1 MFWEVSIRGARATAM
16 SVLYYDCFAG
26 ISGDMHLAALLDLGV
41 DHDELIVELAGLGLE
56 GYGVQAS
63 RASRKGITGAQV
75 RVVVDP
81 QQPPRRN
88 LRQVEAI
95 IGASSLKEA
104 VRGRAVAVFRR
115 LAEAEARIRDTSPD
129 QIHFHEIGSLD
140 AIVDIVGG
148 AIALDRLNVD
158 RVLCSPVELG
168 GGVTHG
174 EHGVLP
180 APTPATLE
188 LLKGVPV
195 KFGAVPFEATD
206 PVGAALL
213 ATFVDEFVPRPELV
227 VNRIGYGIGQRDGPI
242 PNVLRACL
250 GELPK
255 ESGEPGELCVL
266 ECNIDDMNPECY
278 DYVLERLFGAG
289 ANDAWLTPVQMKK
302 SRPGVLLTVL
312 CVPVLEPM
320 LTELLLIETT
330 ALGVR
335 RYPVARTVLVRET
348 AQVAT
353 RYGQVAVKIAH
364 LRGRPLRG
372 KPEYE
377 DCRRLALERRVPI
390 HAVYAA
396 VREGLISRDI
406 PAELAELPP

>member
-1 MFWEVSIRGARATAM
+1 M

-41 DHDELIVELAGLGLE
+41 DYDDLIVDLAGLGLE
-56 GYGVQAS
+56 GYGLQAS
-63 RASRKGITGAQV
+63 RANRKGIAGAQV
-75 RVVVDP
+75 RVVTDP

-88 LRQVEAI
+88 LRQIEAI
-95 IGASSLKEA
+95 IGASSLKET

-115 LAEAEARIRDTSPD
+115 LAEAEARIHDTSPD
-129 QIHFHEIGSLD
+129 QVHFHEVGALD

-168 GGVTHG
+168 GGIAHC

-180 APTPATLE
+180 APAPATLE

-195 KFGAVPFEATD
+195 KFGAVPFEATT
-206 PVGAALL
+206 PTGAALL
-213 ATFVDEFVPRPELV
+213 ATFVDEFVSRPELIV
-227 VNRIGYGIGQRDGPI
+227 HRIGYGIGHRDGPI
-242 PNVLRACL
+242 PNVLRVCL
-250 GELPK
+250 GEPLPDG
-255 ESGEPGELCVL
+255 GEQAELCVL

-278 DYVLERLFGAG
+278 DYVLERLFAGG
-289 ANDAWLTPVQMKK
+289 ANDVWLTPVLMKK
-302 SRPGVLLTVL
+302 NRPGTVL
-312 CVPVLEPM
+312 SVLCLPMLEPE
-320 LTELLLIETT
+320 LTELLLTETT
-330 ALGVR
+330 TLGVR
-335 RYPVARTVLVRET
+335 RYQVARTGLIRET
-348 AQVAT
+348 ARVAT
-353 RYGQVAVKIAH
+353 RYGQVAVKIAQ

-377 DCRRLALERRVPI
+377 DCKRLALERGVPI

-396 VREGLISRDI
+396 VREGLVSQDI
-406 PAELAELPP
+406 PVESVESPP